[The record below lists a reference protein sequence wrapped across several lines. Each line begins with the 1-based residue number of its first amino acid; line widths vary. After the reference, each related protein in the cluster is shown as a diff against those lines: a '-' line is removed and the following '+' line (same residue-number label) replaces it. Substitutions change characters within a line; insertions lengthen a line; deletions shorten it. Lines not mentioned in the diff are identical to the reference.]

1 MKNIYFL
8 LFSLLLISSC
18 KNNESSTTKEK
29 VKVSKDDYT
38 NVEVKYATGFV
49 INSTETGYYISINN
63 PWPEADLEYSFKL
76 VKGSST
82 SERLPEPDASQIIN
96 IPLQKIILSSTTHI
110 PPVVL
115 LQEQSSIIGFPGTD
129 YISDSSVRALIDDGK
144 IEELGQNQTISVEKV
159 VTMQPDLVMGYGIDG
174 DNPVYESIQRA
185 GIPVIYNGDWIE
197 KHPLG
202 KAEWIKLFGVL
213 YGKEKEAN
221 RIFKEIEKEYLETK
235 KLAQAFESPSVIA
248 GATWKDTWYLPYGN
262 SWQGK
267 IIADAHGDYVYS
279 NTTGTGSLS
288 YNVERVLT
296 DAHNADI
303 WIAPGQ
309 YTSYKAMKEDNSAYS
324 QFDAFKNRKVY
335 TFALNVGARGGVTY
349 YEEASMRP
357 DLVLKDL
364 VKILHPN
371 SLPQHQLYFF
381 KPLND

>member
-1 MKNIYFL
+1 MKNLYFL
-8 LFSLLLISSC
+8 LFSILLITSC
-18 KNNESSTTKEK
+18 KNNEISTTTEN
-29 VKVSKDDYT
+29 VKISEVDYT
-38 NVEVKYATGFV
+38 NVDIKYATGFS
-49 INSTETGYYISINN
+49 INATETGYYIMIKN

-76 VKGSST
+76 EKST
-82 SERLPEPDASQIIN
+82 SIKHRVPEPDAPQIIT
-96 IPLQKIILSSTTHI
+96 IPLQKVILSSTTHI

-115 LQEQSSIIGFPGTD
+115 LDEQSSIIGFPGTD
-129 YISDSSVRALIDDGK
+129 YISDTSVRALIDNGR

-174 DNPVYESIQRA
+174 DNPIYESIQKA

-213 YGKEKEAN
+213 YGKEKEADL
-221 RIFKEIEKEYLETK
+221 IFKKIEKEYLETK
-235 KLAQAFESPSVIA
+235 KLAQSLESPSIIA

-267 IIADAHGDYVYS
+267 IIADAHGNYIYA

-296 DAHNADI
+296 DAQNADI

-309 YTSYKAMKEDNSAYS
+309 YTSYKAMEEDNSAYS
-324 QFDAFKNRKVY
+324 QFDAFKNRQVY

>member
-1 MKNIYFL
+1 MKNLYFL
-8 LFSLLLISSC
+8 LFSILLITSC
-18 KNNESSTTKEK
+18 KNNEISTTTEN
-29 VKVSKDDYT
+29 VKISEDDYT
-38 NVEVKYATGFV
+38 DVDINYATGFS
-49 INSTETGYYISINN
+49 IDATETGYYITIKN

-76 VKGSST
+76 EKST
-82 SERLPEPDASQIIN
+82 SIERRVPEPDAPQIIT
-96 IPLQKIILSSTTHI
+96 IPLQKVILSSTTHI

-115 LQEQSSIIGFPGTD
+115 LDEQFSIIGFPGTD
-129 YISDSSVRALIDDGK
+129 YISDTSVRALIDNGR

-159 VTMQPDLVMGYGIDG
+159 VTMQPDLVMAYGIDG
-174 DNPVYESIQRA
+174 DNPTYESIQKA
-185 GIPVIYNGDWIE
+185 GTPVIYNGDWIE

-213 YGKEKEAN
+213 YGKEKEAD

-235 KLAQAFESPSVIA
+235 KLAQFLESPSIIA

-267 IIADAHGDYVYS
+267 IIADAHGDYIYA

-296 DAHNADI
+296 DAQNADI

-309 YTSYKAMKEDNSAYS
+309 YTSYKAMEEDNSAYS
-324 QFDAFKNRKVY
+324 QFDAFKNKQVY

>member
-1 MKNIYFL
+1 MKNLYFL
-8 LFSLLLISSC
+8 LFSIFLITSC
-18 KNNESSTTKEK
+18 KNSDTSTTIEK
-29 VKVSKDDYT
+29 VKASNLKYPD
-38 NVEVKYATGFV
+38 VEIKYATGFS
-49 INSTETGYYISINN
+49 INSTDTGYYITIKN

-76 VKGSST
+76 ENGNST
-82 SERLPEPDASQIIN
+82 NRIPEPDAPQIIN
-96 IPLQKIILSSTTHI
+96 IPIKEIILSSTTHI

-115 LQEQSSIIGFPGTD
+115 IDEQSSIIGFPGTD
-129 YISDSSVRALIDDGK
+129 YISDNSVRTLIDKGR

-159 VTMQPDLVMGYGIDG
+159 LTMQPDLVMGYGIDG
-174 DNPVYESIQRA
+174 DNPIYESIQKA

-213 YGKEKEAN
+213 YGKEKEAD

-235 KLAQAFESPSVIA
+235 KLAQTLESPSIIA

-267 IIADAHGDYVYS
+267 IIADANGNYIYT

-296 DAHNADI
+296 DAQNADI

-309 YTSYKAMKEDNSAYS
+309 YTSYRAMEKDNSAYS
-324 QFDAFKNRKVY
+324 QFDAFKNRQVY

-349 YEEASMRP
+349 YEEASTRP